1 MGSETAAQDRDKG
14 AGSGLIGTYRR
25 FGDIGPVYEVLQ
37 VDDEGFATICL
48 VESGT
53 TARYPLAEVTQDP
66 PA

>member
-1 MGSETAAQDRDKG
+1 MLDLVVCQDRAEG
-14 AGSGLIGTYRR
+14 
-25 FGDIGPVYEVLQ
+25 GPAFQDGVPGGGREVLQ